1 MSDCNQSKT
10 CGIWQDVNPNTG
22 QFLIAA
28 KMTPMHIV
36 IYELILTLGTSM
48 FTEHTFDPE
57 SFGGFFCE

>member
-1 MSDCNQSKT
+1 M
-10 CGIWQDVNPNTG
+10 NPNTG

-28 KMTPMHIV
+28 KMTPMLIV
-36 IYELILTLGTSM
+36 IYKLILTLGTSM